1 MKNNANRI
9 FCEAESFEDYGGWS
23 LDTQF
28 ETEMGS
34 PYLLAH
40 GLGRPVADATTHLS
54 CPTAGRYYVW
64 ARVRDW
70 VPKYHPGRFD
80 LLVNGQKLMTLG
92 ESGENDW
99 IWEKAGTVELR
110 EGENEICLHDLT
122 GFEGR
127 CDAIY
132 FSTDPEDAP
141 PEEGK
146 QVDRSWRKKL
156 LGISEV
162 PIDGETYDVVVVG
175 GGMAGCSAALV
186 AAKTGSRVLLLTD
199 RPVLCGNASV
209 EIGLGPR
216 GYKGELVM
224 QMCEREENGDMAVI
238 AMLKA
243 EPNVTVLL
251 NEKVFAVEKDGEK
264 IAAVDA
270 RNLLTGCETRYAAK
284 VFIDASGKGAVARPA
299 GAEIRTG
306 REGKSAYNESLAPDA
321 PDEVHH
327 GHTVLYHLHEAPNPV
342 EFPEVPWALEV
353 ARDFGNLNGQLAALG
368 KDNQYGPDVTGQ
380 RLSRK
385 KMKQMANL
393 PGLGVS
399 SLKYHRF
406 PMVDIIDFFPGTH
419 YWEYGQTLDLFCD
432 GEEIRDHLLCALYG
446 TMYNVKKAQPKKY
459 ANLEFEWIHHTFAS
473 GEFCRIIG
481 DYVVNENEIREHAI
495 FSDAVVQQDGAICIH
510 CMENPTYDF
519 RLTSWIWDIRDMK
532 PYWIPFR
539 SLYSKDVPNLMM
551 VGKQISVTRVVGC
564 NTKLMANG
572 AEHGVAV
579 GCAASLCVD
588 KGVTPREI
596 YEKHIPELKQMIS
609 RFEWEDRKSHQSIMQ
624 FFS

>member
-1 MKNNANRI
+1 MKNNANRLL
-9 FCEAESFEDYGGWS
+9 CEAESFEDYGGWS

-54 CPTAGRYYVW
+54 CPTAGRYCVW

-110 EGENEICLHDLT
+110 EGKNEIRLHDLT

-141 PEEGK
+141 PETGK
-146 QVDRSWRKKL
+146 QVDRTWRKKL
-156 LGISEV
+156 LGISEIPV
-162 PIDGETYDVVVVG
+162 DGGTYDVVVVG
-175 GGMAGCSAALV
+175 GGMAGCSAALI

-251 NEKVFAVEKDGEK
+251 NEKVFAVEKNGKK

-270 RNLLTGCETRYAAK
+270 RNLLTGSETRYSAEI
-284 VFIDASGKGAVARPA
+284 FIDASGKGAVARPA

-327 GHTVLYHLHEAPNPV
+327 GHTILYHLHEAPIPV
-342 EFPEVPWALEV
+342 EFPEVPWALDV
-353 ARDFGNLNGQLAALG
+353 ARDFGDLNGQLAALG
-368 KDNQYGPDVTGQ
+368 KIISMVRMSPD
-380 RLSRK
+380 
-385 KMKQMANL
+385 
-393 PGLGVS
+393 
-399 SLKYHRF
+399 
-406 PMVDIIDFFPGTH
+406 
-419 YWEYGQTLDLFCD
+419 
-432 GEEIRDHLLCALYG
+432 
-446 TMYNVKKAQPKKY
+446 
-459 ANLEFEWIHHTFAS
+459 
-473 GEFCRIIG
+473 
-481 DYVVNENEIREHAI
+481 
-495 FSDAVVQQDGAICIH
+495 
-510 CMENPTYDF
+510 
-519 RLTSWIWDIRDMK
+519 
-532 PYWIPFR
+532 
-539 SLYSKDVPNLMM
+539 
-551 VGKQISVTRVVGC
+551 SV
-564 NTKLMANG
+564 
-572 AEHGVAV
+572 
-579 GCAASLCVD
+579 
-588 KGVTPREI
+588 
-596 YEKHIPELKQMIS
+596 
-609 RFEWEDRKSHQSIMQ
+609 
-624 FFS
+624 